1 MKNKVSIKRL
11 NLLISKRCN
20 LHCRM
25 CDYRLGSLFTKEL
38 TIDQIKDLIHDAVD
52 LGLEQLELSGGEPM
66 LYKDI
71 YKVIEYGKSFGLKI
85 MMMTNGVL
93 IGEDEVEKLVFS
105 GLQGV
110 VISLEGFEEINDKIR
125 GLGNYE
131 KAINAIKGFQKQ
143 KKHMDF
149 IKVGITISQYNYRQ
163 LFSFTKYLFEK
174 LGISCFSYN
183 PFNKEMLHKA
193 NFLKREEEFII
204 PPDSLSELEEEI
216 EKIIDYSKSVN
227 LDIPNTNF
235 LRKIPNYFTNEVV
248 VPERG
253 CTVPLNG
260 CSVDASGKVYAC
272 WGEPVVT
279 GDLTETSL
287 QNIINSAKY
296 QTQCERALKRLCRGC
311 LTACYTDIH

>member
-1 MKNKVSIKRL
+1 KNKVSIKRL

-163 LFSFTKYLFEK
+163 L
-174 LGISCFSYN
+174 
-183 PFNKEMLHKA
+183 
-193 NFLKREEEFII
+193 
-204 PPDSLSELEEEI
+204 
-216 EKIIDYSKSVN
+216 
-227 LDIPNTNF
+227 
-235 LRKIPNYFTNEVV
+235 
-248 VPERG
+248 
-253 CTVPLNG
+253 
-260 CSVDASGKVYAC
+260 
-272 WGEPVVT
+272 
-279 GDLTETSL
+279 
-287 QNIINSAKY
+287 
-296 QTQCERALKRLCRGC
+296 
-311 LTACYTDIH
+311 